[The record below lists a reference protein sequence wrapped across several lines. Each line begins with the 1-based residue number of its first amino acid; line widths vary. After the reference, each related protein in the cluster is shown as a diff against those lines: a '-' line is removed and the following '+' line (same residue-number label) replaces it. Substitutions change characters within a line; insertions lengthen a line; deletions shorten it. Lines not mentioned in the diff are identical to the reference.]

1 MSTDKRSPHRATNDS
16 VGEPIKKH
24 HGKRLS
30 GYERAL
36 LLFTCSKLNSDDLS
50 AIRGDL
56 QRVRHSKTKS
66 PVKSQEAMVLN
77 LATLLGLEALAR
89 IHNDDVLPSETE
101 LRELVI
107 SSDRGRIL
115 TDSGDHT
122 GSLIDPLPADE
133 LFAFM
138 VARLAGLRHEFPAEH
153 RALSKLIDLATSPLY
168 ESLSTYSIDK
178 RELLNAATQIGQKI
192 DLCVRALH
200 LHRSN
205 EFTNIHAHHLHQ
217 HSSSITNVLE
227 LRHIITPS
235 QASEMRA
242 SISKLITGLT
252 NSPTN

>member
-16 VGEPIKKH
+16 AGQPIKKH

-36 LLFTCSKLNSDDLS
+36 LLFNCSKLNSDDLS
-50 AIRGDL
+50 AIRGGL

-66 PVKSQEAMVLN
+66 PIKSQEAMVLN

-101 LRELVI
+101 LSELVI

-138 VARLAGLRHEFPAEH
+138 IARLAGLHHEFPAECH
-153 RALSKLIDLATSPLY
+153 ALSELINLATSPLY

-178 RELLNAATQIGQKI
+178 RELLNASSQIGQRLERCI
-192 DLCVRALH
+192 RALH
-200 LHRSN
+200 LHRSS
-205 EFTNIHAHHLHQ
+205 EITNVHAHHLHQ
-217 HSSSITNVLE
+217 HSTFIANVLE
-227 LRHIITPS
+227 YRRIITPS

-242 SISKLITGLT
+242 SISKLITVLT
-252 NSPTN
+252 